1 MRSARMIL
9 ATTAATAALAF
20 AAPGAQ
26 AAVAGDWDNGGRDDS
41 SYSKEHNDN
50 SSHEGPSGG
59 MHTGGGV
66 LAAAKLTSEWDSDS
80 GNDSK
85 FDPETY
91 KDKGDDQGGKSDD
104 QGSKG
109 DDQGSK
115 GDDQGSKGD
124 DQGSKGDDQGGKGN
138 RGDSGDKGDKGS
150 GQGRD
155 QGGSW
160 GDDEDNEKPHGGM
173 HTGGGGLATAGV
185 TTGGLAVLG
194 VAAAGAYALRRRN
207 NAGSVS

>member
-41 SYSKEHNDN
+41 SYSKEHNDD
-50 SSHEGPSGG
+50 SSHEGPRGG

-66 LAAAKLTSEWDSDS
+66 LAVAKLSSEWESDS

-91 KDKGDDQGGKSDD
+91 KDKGDDQGGK
-104 QGSKG
+104 
-109 DDQGSK
+109 
-115 GDDQGSKGD
+115 
-124 DQGSKGDDQGGKGN
+124 
-138 RGDSGDKGDKGS
+138 GDSGDKEDSGGKGNGGDKEDSGGKGNGGDKEDSGGKGDRGS
-150 GQGRD
+150 GEGRD

-160 GDDEDNEKPHGGM
+160 GDDEDSGKPHGGM
-173 HTGGGGLATAGV
+173 HTGGGGLATPGV

-207 NAGSVS
+207 TAGSVS

>member
-41 SYSKEHNDN
+41 SYSKEHNDD
-50 SSHEGPSGG
+50 SSHEGPRGG

-66 LAAAKLTSEWDSDS
+66 LAVAKLSDEWDSDS

-91 KDKGDDQGGKSDD
+91 KDKGDGQGGKDD
-104 QGSKG
+104 SGGKG
-109 DDQGSK
+109 DK
-115 GDDQGSKGD
+115 GDS
-124 DQGSKGDDQGGKGN
+124 QGGKD
-138 RGDSGDKGDKGS
+138 DSGGKGDKGS
-150 GQGRD
+150 GEGRD
-155 QGGSW
+155 EGGSW
-160 GDDEDNEKPHGGM
+160 GDDEDSEKPHGGM
-173 HTGGGGLATAGV
+173 HTGGGGLATPGV
-185 TTGGLAVLG
+185 TAGGLAVLG
-194 VAAAGAYALRRRN
+194 VAAAGAYALRRRK
-207 NAGSVS
+207 AVGSVS

>member
-20 AAPGAQ
+20 AAPGAH

-41 SYSKEHNDN
+41 SYSKEHNDD
-50 SSHEGPSGG
+50 SSHEAPRGG

-66 LAAAKLTSEWDSDS
+66 LAVAKLSSGWESDS

-91 KDKGDDQGGKSDD
+91 KDKGDDQGGKGD
-104 QGSKG
+104 KG
-109 DDQGSK
+109 DSDG
-115 GDDQGSKGD
+115 
-124 DQGSKGDDQGGKGN
+124 QGGKG
-138 RGDSGDKGDKGS
+138 DKGDSDGQGGKGDRGS
-150 GQGRD
+150 GEGRD

-173 HTGGGGLATAGV
+173 HTGGGGLATPGV

-194 VAAAGAYALRRRN
+194 VGAAGAYALRRRKT
-207 NAGSVS
+207 AGSVS